1 MKAPVWT
8 RSKATRLASD
18 LIGEI
23 KLLEEEK
30 ADLLAML
37 DTVEEFLDE
46 RADAEYHTD
55 RASPVPNPEMALL
68 MDVRAAIKQAR
79 GE

>member
-1 MKAPVWT
+1 M
-8 RSKATRLASD
+8 SKVKELSCQLAE
-18 LIGEI
+18 EI
-23 KLLEEEK
+23 ALLCEEK